1 MKVKVIECE
10 SFEDFLNAMHSQM
23 NGIISKVAVPDDAN
37 SSNSTEETPV
47 YKKEMPVEK
56 KEKKKKLRKVPKRL
70 AAYVRILG
78 QKHNLSFQGMAN
90 FLTEVWE
97 VSKTAAYNML
107 AKQIAITIDKV
118 KYEDHISNSKEL
130 FVINLYNGEVFPV
143 KASIKNL
150 ELIPVFRTKEDAEF
164 AREILKPLLNEMFGE

>member
-10 SFEDFLNAMHSQM
+10 SFEDFLNAMHSSVDK
-23 NGIISKVAVPDDAN
+23 IISKVDKTDDAN
-37 SSNSTEETPV
+37 TSNPTEAAPVTTEEKP
-47 YKKEMPVEK
+47 
-56 KEKKKKLRKVPKRL
+56 KKKKLRKVPKQL

-78 QKHNLSFQGMAN
+78 QKHHLSFKAMTN
-90 FLTEVWE
+90 FLNEVWE

>member
-10 SFEDFLNAMHSQM
+10 SFEDFLNAMHS
-23 NGIISKVAVPDDAN
+23 NVDEIIGRVTKLDDTN
-37 SSNSTEETPV
+37 SSNSTEATPV
-47 YKKEMPVEK
+47 TTKEN
-56 KEKKKKLRKVPKRL
+56 KKKKLRKVPKQL

-78 QKHNLSFQGMAN
+78 QKHHLSFKAMSN
-90 FLTEVWE
+90 FLSEVWE
-97 VSKTAAYNML
+97 VSKTATYNML